1 MKNILLFIIA
11 TTSFFSC
18 TSADSPYSPD
28 QPYALKVA
36 DNTNKFHD
44 YWYQGKAEIT
54 SFDLEQARYGELH
67 QGNAVLIFVT
77 EDFSKS
83 KKVKLDEPSKTPKDA
98 VSVLKLNATRK
109 FNTGIYPYSMMTSSF
124 TPIDIKKHKHSLKVS
139 TSSQE
144 WCGHTYMEL
153 EEGKSHFNF
162 EVRSYF
168 ESEGNIDS
176 KVEKAFLEDEIWT
189 RLRIDPK
196 SLPTGTFEML
206 PGTMFAR
213 LRHIDYQ
220 AFSVEAEIVSFKNNK
235 DLMTYQVRY
244 SGINR
249 TLDIHFQKDFPYEIE
264 GWEETMTSGFGSGAK
279 TLTTRAKKKKSI
291 MTDYWTKHNNADL
304 GLREELGLND

>member
-1 MKNILLFIIA
+1 
-11 TTSFFSC
+11 
-18 TSADSPYSPD
+18 
-28 QPYALKVA
+28 
-36 DNTNKFHD
+36 
-44 YWYQGKAEIT
+44 
-54 SFDLEQARYGELH
+54 
-67 QGNAVLIFVT
+67 
-77 EDFSKS
+77 
-83 KKVKLDEPSKTPKDA
+83 
-98 VSVLKLNATRK
+98 
-109 FNTGIYPYSMMTSSF
+109 
-124 TPIDIKKHKHSLKVS
+124 
-139 TSSQE
+139 
-144 WCGHTYMEL
+144 
-153 EEGKSHFNF
+153 
-162 EVRSYF
+162 
-168 ESEGNIDS
+168 
-176 KVEKAFLEDEIWT
+176 